1 MDEDAQANNVGS
13 GNVSMPP
20 EAWKKKKK
28 TLIDRSMMDARTRAY
43 REHRRKL
50 ESKREARLAR
60 KEARKSNDELKYAV
74 REINSLKTELKEIK
88 DLLIKV
94 TNGS

>member
-1 MDEDAQANNVGS
+1 MSYLKVEGHR
-13 GNVSMPP
+13 
-20 EAWKKKKK
+20 
-28 TLIDRSMMDARTRAY
+28 TLVRETSSNAIVNTDRNAY
-43 REHRRKL
+43 TIYMNRV
-50 ESKREARLAR
+50 

-74 REINSLKTELKEIK
+74 REINSIKTELKEIK

>member
-1 MDEDAQANNVGS
+1 MGEYLKVEGHR
-13 GNVSMPP
+13 
-20 EAWKKKKK
+20 
-28 TLIDRSMMDARTRAY
+28 TLVRETNSNAIVNTDRNAY
-43 REHRRKL
+43 TIYMNRI
-50 ESKREARLAR
+50 

-88 DLLIKV
+88 NLLIKV

>member
-1 MDEDAQANNVGS
+1 MSYLKVEGHR
-13 GNVSMPP
+13 
-20 EAWKKKKK
+20 
-28 TLIDRSMMDARTRAY
+28 TLVRETSSNAIVNTDRNAY
-43 REHRRKL
+43 TIYMNRI
-50 ESKREARLAR
+50 

-88 DLLIKV
+88 NLLIKV

>member
-1 MDEDAQANNVGS
+1 MSYLKVEGHR
-13 GNVSMPP
+13 
-20 EAWKKKKK
+20 
-28 TLIDRSMMDARTRAY
+28 TLVRETSSNAIVNTDRNAY
-43 REHRRKL
+43 TIYMNRI
-50 ESKREARLAR
+50 

-88 DLLIKV
+88 ELLVKV